1 MQNLLTGMSKCLT
14 GKQIHLLIQL
24 STYCNISVSCK
35 LQCLSQ
41 LHSLFLKA
49 YISVSFS
56 TAISED
62 LGQVEYILSDK
73 TGTLTENRMI
83 FKQCCISNT
92 TYGNDNGDALK
103 GYPLTDFVP
112 LDLIRDIVY
121 PSLLSIL
128 VGLSMKDAFFVWKCG
143 ILSAANSQRMEM
155 HTSLRFE
162 Y

>member
-62 LGQVEYILSDK
+62 LGQVEYILTDK

-92 TYGNDNGDALK
+92 MYGSDNGDALK
-103 GYPLTDFVP
+103 GYPLTHFVP
-112 LDLIRDIVY
+112 LDLII
-121 PSLLSIL
+121 
-128 VGLSMKDAFFVWKCG
+128 VGLSMKDAIFFVEMWYLGCWK
-143 ILSAANSQRMEM
+143 NSQRTKMY
-155 HTSLRFE
+155 TSLRFE
-162 Y
+162 YQYL

>member
-1 MQNLLTGMSKCLT
+1 
-14 GKQIHLLIQL
+14 
-24 STYCNISVSCK
+24 
-35 LQCLSQ
+35 
-41 LHSLFLKA
+41 
-49 YISVSFS
+49 
-56 TAISED
+56 
-62 LGQVEYILSDK
+62 
-73 TGTLTENRMI
+73 MI

-128 VGLSMKDAFFVWKCG
+128 VGLSMKDAFFLWKCG
-143 ILSAANSQRMEM
+143 ILSAANSQGMEM

>member
-1 MQNLLTGMSKCLT
+1 
-14 GKQIHLLIQL
+14 
-24 STYCNISVSCK
+24 
-35 LQCLSQ
+35 
-41 LHSLFLKA
+41 
-49 YISVSFS
+49 
-56 TAISED
+56 
-62 LGQVEYILSDK
+62 
-73 TGTLTENRMI
+73 MI

-128 VGLSMKDAFFVWKCG
+128 VGLSMKDAFFMWKCG

>member
-49 YISVSFS
+49 YTSVSFS

-62 LGQVEYILSDK
+62 LGQVEYILTDK

-128 VGLSMKDAFFVWKCG
+128 VGLSMKDAFFFV
-143 ILSAANSQRMEM
+143 EM
-155 HTSLRFE
+155 WYLVCCKFSEDGNAHIIAI
-162 Y
+162 

>member
-1 MQNLLTGMSKCLT
+1 M
-14 GKQIHLLIQL
+14 
-24 STYCNISVSCK
+24 
-35 LQCLSQ
+35 
-41 LHSLFLKA
+41 
-49 YISVSFS
+49 
-56 TAISED
+56 
-62 LGQVEYILSDK
+62 SDK

-128 VGLSMKDAFFVWKCG
+128 VGLSMKDAFFFV
-143 ILSAANSQRMEM
+143 EM
-155 HTSLRFE
+155 WYLVCCKFSEDGNAHIIAI
-162 Y
+162 